1 MDEQDIFSLEL
12 DGLFPELD
20 VAPRMSG
27 TAGEILEHIADEWG
41 LEDDKNLELDVQLD
55 GVYPSTRAIKAHHIL
70 EEQMGKS
77 GSFNS
82 PDLLIIAMLEE
93 GLAKHMTDEEF
104 EDFLD
109 DKEAVAYEEAR
120 SSLDEEWADGVWE
133 T

>member
-1 MDEQDIFSLEL
+1 MDERDIFSLEL
-12 DGLFPELD
+12 DGLFPELE

-41 LEDDKNLELDVQLD
+41 LEDDKSLELDVQLD

-70 EEQMGKS
+70 EDQMGKS
-77 GSFNS
+77 GSFNN
-82 PDLLIIAMLEE
+82 PDLLIIAMLQE
-93 GLAKHMTDEEF
+93 GLAKYMTDEEF

>member
-1 MDEQDIFSLEL
+1 MDEQDIFSIELE
-12 DGLFPELD
+12 GLFPELE
-20 VAPRMSG
+20 VSPRMSG
-27 TAGEILEHIADEWG
+27 TAGEILERIADEWG
-41 LEDDKNLELDVQLD
+41 LEDDKNLELDIQLN

-82 PDLLIIAMLEE
+82 PDHLIKAMLQE
-93 GLAKHMTDEEF
+93 GLAKYMTDEEL

-109 DKEAVAYEEAR
+109 DNEAVAYEEAR
-120 SSLDEEWADGVWE
+120 RSLDEEWADGVWE